1 MELTAF
7 EQAHPAA
14 LEAAL
19 AVEATTAPVAP
30 ADAPVEAAAAPAESP
45 DTPIVP

>member
-14 LEAAL
+14 LEPVL
-19 AVEATTAPVAP
+19 ASEATTAPV
-30 ADAPVEAAAAPAESP
+30 DTVEAPVEAAAAPAESP
-45 DTPIVP
+45 ETPSVP